1 MPGTEFSLIEHYFAH
16 HAEGHDDV
24 ILGVG
29 DDAAVLRVP
38 DGHELIV
45 TTDTMVAGVHFPDS
59 ASAEDIGHKLLAVN
73 LSDLAAMGAEPRW
86 ASLALTLP
94 DVDEDWLDGFCR
106 GLFGLAAKHNVALIG
121 GDTTR
126 GPLTLSITL
135 HGLVAEGQALRRDG
149 ARPGDAIY
157 VSGCLGDAGLVL
169 EYISGNLD
177 AIDITED
184 ITEILP
190 RLHRPT
196 PRVELGQ
203 ALHDVANAAID
214 ISDGLLADL
223 GHILKAS
230 EVGARLEL
238 EALPLSPSVQSITAS
253 GDWSLPLAG
262 GDDYELCFTVPL
274 ERENTLQEKL
284 ATLDVTA
291 TRIGQIE
298 AEPGLRCF
306 DSSGECY
313 APHGMGYEHFS
324 AIKTGVL
331 E

>member
-1 MPGTEFSLIEHYFAH
+1 MSGTEFSLIEKYFAH

-29 DDAAVLRVP
+29 DDAAILQVP
-38 DGHELIV
+38 VGHELLV

-59 ASAEDIGHKLLAVN
+59 ATAEDIGHKLLAVN
-73 LSDLAAMGAEPRW
+73 LSDLAAMGAKPRW

-94 DVDEDWLDGFCR
+94 KVDEEWLDGFCR
-106 GLFGLAAKHNVALIG
+106 GLFNLARKHNVALIG

-135 HGLVAEGQALRRDG
+135 HGLVEEGQALRRDG
-149 ARPGDAIY
+149 AMPGDAIY
-157 VSGCLGDAGLVL
+157 VSGCLGDAGLALQQVL
-169 EYISGNLD
+169 GNLD
-177 AIDITED
+177 VTNIA
-184 ITEILP
+184 EILP

-203 ALHDVANAAID
+203 ALHDTANAVID

-230 EVGARLEL
+230 NVGARIEL
-238 EALPLSPSVQSITAS
+238 QVLPLSSSVQSITAH
-253 GDWSLPLAG
+253 GDWNLPLAA
-262 GDDYELCFTVPL
+262 GDDYELCFTIPP
-274 ERENTLQEKL
+274 ERENMLLEKFT
-284 ATLDVTA
+284 ALDVKLTC
-291 TRIGQIE
+291 IGQIE
-298 AEPGLRCF
+298 KESGLRCF
-306 DSSGECY
+306 DANGECFS
-313 APHGMGYEHFS
+313 PHGIGYEHFS
-324 AIKTGVL
+324 VIKSGDI

>member
-1 MPGTEFSLIEHYFAH
+1 MSGTEFSLIEKYFAH

-29 DDAAVLRVP
+29 DDAAVLQVP
-38 DGHELIV
+38 AGHELVV

-59 ASAEDIGHKLLAVN
+59 ATAEDIGHKLLAVN
-73 LSDLAAMGAEPRW
+73 LSDLAAMGTQPRW

-94 DVDEDWLDGFCR
+94 DVDEEWLDGFCR
-106 GLFGLAAKHNVALIG
+106 GFFNLASKHNVALVG

-135 HGLVAEGQALRRDG
+135 HGLVTKGHAIRRDG
-149 ARPGDAIY
+149 AMSGDAIY
-157 VSGCLGDAGLVL
+157 VSGYLGDASLAL
-169 EYISGNLD
+169 QQILGNLD
-177 AIDITED
+177 VTNII
-184 ITEILP
+184 EILP
-190 RLHRPT
+190 RLHRPI

-203 ALHDVANAAID
+203 ALQGIANAAID

-230 EVGARLEL
+230 KVGARLEL
-238 EALPLSPSVQSITAS
+238 ESLPLSLSVQSTTAN

-262 GDDYELCFTVPL
+262 GDDYELCFTIPP
-274 ERENTLQEKL
+274 EQENLLLDKL
-284 ATLDVTA
+284 ATLDVSA

-298 AEPGLRCF
+298 TELGLRCF
-306 DSSGECY
+306 DAKGECY

-324 AIKTGVL
+324 SVQAGEL